1 MYLKDSSQINIHI
14 AVYVWGKKLISFL
27 QVFSN
32 GDDQLEKAME
42 EILRDSEKDQNN
54 STAFSEGSSD
64 ACSQAS
70 GLGSAGQ
77 TNQPSLQLVLD
88 PSTTGIP
95 EEYPCLMSHHPI
107 PPHGCQFFSLKLEVK
122 IDVMLSGT

>member
-1 MYLKDSSQINIHI
+1 MCLKDSSQNKHTHSYIFL
-14 AVYVWGKKLISFL
+14 GKKKTNKLIFYL

-54 STAFSEGSSD
+54 STALPEGSSD

-88 PSTTGIP
+88 PSTTGITK
-95 EEYPCLMSHHPI
+95 EYPCPMSRCPI
-107 PPHGCQFFSLKLEVK
+107 PLPWMAVLFFKA
-122 IDVMLSGT
+122 